1 VLLESAFLFSPSRF
15 SSAADSFS
23 IAFFLLL
30 PSPAFCL
37 CRQINHSLAD
47 YFSRLR
53 VSSCKKLLRCTCLA
67 DSIIFIANFCG
78 YSVLLWAPSQQ
89 IWLHV
94 YRSESPVHF
103 ISSRKTSSFVFD
115 LTSTEFLSLLTHLT
129 TVFFLLSFLAPSL
142 NSSRAQIA
150 V

>member
-1 VLLESAFLFSPSRF
+1 
-15 SSAADSFS
+15 
-23 IAFFLLL
+23 
-30 PSPAFCL
+30 
-37 CRQINHSLAD
+37 
-47 YFSRLR
+47 
-53 VSSCKKLLRCTCLA
+53 
-67 DSIIFIANFCG
+67 
-78 YSVLLWAPSQQ
+78 
-89 IWLHV
+89 V